1 VSTVFVTSE
10 QLGPDRVKT
19 YFRRDAEVDFSI
31 PQLGSYWEIEVD
43 SREPHRVTY
52 YVRKDGWHVC
62 DVMVREYLDGTEV
75 RMTKPLEPIPDWLA
89 SHLPKIGVTNR
100 ARPSNVY

>member
-1 VSTVFVTSE
+1 MQRLTSRFHSSAPIGKSKSTHASPI
-10 QLGPDRVKT
+10 G
-19 YFRRDAEVDFSI
+19 
-31 PQLGSYWEIEVD
+31 
-43 SREPHRVTY
+43 
-52 YVRKDGWHVC
+52 VRKDGWHVC